1 MPVLGKPATLPVMPT
16 TPLEESLPPLS
27 RTPRTH
33 PVESLFSHGR
43 LVAIPRK
50 EARRE
55 QLLVHLADTLF
66 ERERSYTEREVN
78 EALLTVHEDCSA
90 LRRYLVVAGLL
101 VRPRDGS
108 SYHRGR

>member
-1 MPVLGKPATLPVMPT
+1 MSAEQETLAPPSQ
-16 TPLEESLPPLS
+16 TP
-27 RTPRTH
+27 RTPR
-33 PVESLFSHGR
+33 VEALFSHGR

-90 LRRYLVVAGLL
+90 LRRHLVVAGLL

-108 SYHRGR
+108 SYRRGR

>member
-1 MPVLGKPATLPVMPT
+1 MSAEQETLA
-16 TPLEESLPPLS
+16 PPS
-27 RTPRTH
+27 QTPRTH
-33 PVESLFSHGR
+33 RVEALFSHGR

-66 ERERSYTEREVN
+66 EGERSYTEREVN

-108 SYHRGR
+108 SYRRGR

>member
-1 MPVLGKPATLPVMPT
+1 MPAEQETP
-16 TPLEESLPPLS
+16 TPLSPI
-27 RTPRTH
+27 PRTH
-33 PVESLFSHGR
+33 QVEALFSHGR

-66 ERERSYTEREVN
+66 ERGRSYTEREVN

-90 LRRYLVVAGLL
+90 LRRHLVVAGLL

-108 SYHRGR
+108 SYRRGR

>member
-1 MPVLGKPATLPVMPT
+1 MPEQGTLPQPSST
-16 TPLEESLPPLS
+16 RRP
-27 RTPRTH
+27 H
-33 PVESLFSHGR
+33 QVEALFSHGR
-43 LVAIPRK
+43 LVAIPRR

-55 QLLVHLADTLF
+55 QLLVHLAETLF
-66 ERERSYTEREVN
+66 ERERAYSEREVN

-108 SYHRGR
+108 SYRRGR

>member
-1 MPVLGKPATLPVMPT
+1 MPAEQETLA
-16 TPLEESLPPLS
+16 SQS
-27 RTPRTH
+27 QTPRTH
-33 PVESLFSHGR
+33 RVEALFSHGR

-66 ERERSYTEREVN
+66 ERERSYSEREVN

-90 LRRYLVVAGLL
+90 LRRHLVVAGLL

-108 SYHRGR
+108 SYRRGR